1 MMREKP
7 LRQIVAGEQ
16 GKLIQEIRF
25 ALSPSGVPASAKIAR
40 IDQLIRAHDTLVKSM
55 IEEWFIMEGEKAKKE
70 VKNNDRPKEQTFQHE
85 GN

>member
-1 MMREKP
+1 MREKP

-16 GKLIQEIRF
+16 GRLIQEIRF
-25 ALSPSGVPASAKIAR
+25 ALSPSSVPASAKIAR

-70 VKNNDRPKEQTFQHE
+70 VKINDRPKEQTFQHE